1 MSKSLEWWMKNI
13 DNPAIYDFI
22 LFEIGLE
29 LTMMNYCN
37 SDNTISWRYELL
49 LVNKKIIL
57 VFSNWLR
64 YQTDKVFDGVVLLS
78 IE

>member
-1 MSKSLEWWMKNI
+1 MKNI

-29 LTMMNYCN
+29 LTIMNYCN
-37 SDNTISWRYELL
+37 SDYTISWRYELL